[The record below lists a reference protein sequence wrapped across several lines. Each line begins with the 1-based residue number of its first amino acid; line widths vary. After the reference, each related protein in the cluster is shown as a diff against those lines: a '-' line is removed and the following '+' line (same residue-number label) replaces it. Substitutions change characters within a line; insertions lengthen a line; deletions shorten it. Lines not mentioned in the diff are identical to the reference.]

1 MAMAPKQNS
10 RLKLLEATLNV
21 VREKGYTASRID
33 DVCAEAR
40 LTKGSFFHH
49 FESKEDLALTAAEL
63 WGTQVCKV
71 FAAAPYR
78 KLDDPLDRLLGYV
91 AFRKALL
98 VGDISTYA
106 CFAGTV
112 IQEVHELHPHLRDAC
127 AQTID
132 DHVADLEGMVAEALQ
147 SRGLQA
153 AWTAESL
160 ALFMQAALQGAL
172 ILAKARQSADPAVAS
187 LDHLY
192 RYLEKI
198 FADTS
203 KTSSRGRYGGG
214 RQRSNLRK
222 EIL

>member
-1 MAMAPKQNS
+1 MTFSM
-10 RLKLLEATLNV
+10 V
-21 VREKGYTASRID
+21 
-33 DVCAEAR
+33 
-40 LTKGSFFHH
+40 F
-49 FESKEDLALTAAEL
+49 
-63 WGTQVCKV
+63 TQII
-71 FAAAPYR
+71 PTPGHP
-78 KLDDPLDRLLGYV
+78 LDDALDRLMGYV
-91 AFRKALL
+91 AFRKAIL

-112 IQEVHELHPHLRDAC
+112 IQEVHVLHPHLRDAC

-160 ALFMQAALQGAL
+160 ASFMQAVLQGGL
-172 ILAKARQSADPAVAS
+172 ILAKARQSADPAIAS

-192 RYLEKI
+192 RYVEKI

-203 KTSSRGRYGGG
+203 KTSSRGRHGGG
-214 RQRSNLRK
+214 GQRSNLRK
-222 EIL
+222 EIS